1 MALKV
6 TIYKPDT
13 GKYKHLVTFNMS
25 GGKLVADWQEDTEWF
40 KDDLERNGIVTAKGL
55 FTPKDGQKFL
65 DNLPIAFSNSS
76 KIMVE
81 EV

>member
-6 TIYKPDT
+6 TIYKQAT
-13 GKYKHLVTFNMS
+13 GKYKHLVTFSMDA
-25 GGKLVADWQEDTEWF
+25 GKLVADWQEGTEWF
-40 KDDLERNGIVTAKGL
+40 KDDLERNGIVTADGL
-55 FTPKDGQKFL
+55 FTPKDGHKFL
-65 DNLPIAFSNSS
+65 DNLPIAFSSSS